1 MSNTLQVSEIEAYA
15 LRAIGRAKQQ
25 EEPREK
31 ERRLHLVEGMAQM
44 LECLNQDEAAKR
56 VYGAIDAARMEVP
69 HGPEHEQ
76 QPGAAELDHAKPA
89 LPLQ

>member
-56 VYGAIDAARMEVP
+56 VYGAIDAARMEVSY
-69 HGPEHEQ
+69 G
-76 QPGAAELDHAKPA
+76 L
-89 LPLQ
+89 

>member
-1 MSNTLQVSEIEAYA
+1 MSNTLQVAEVVGYA

-25 EEPREK
+25 EDAQEK
-31 ERRLHLVEGMAQM
+31 KRRLHLVEGMAQM
-44 LECLNQDEAAKR
+44 LECLGQKEAAKR

-76 QPGAAELDHAKPA
+76 QPGATELGHAKPA